1 MENIFKNIKEKL
13 KEWCE
18 ALTQKQ
24 RKTVL
29 VILSAVYLILTI
41 AVIASVFLPDGN
53 RQERLRFEN
62 LIDRNADT
70 LVMPELT
77 NENSGQTKT
86 TEYE

>member
-13 KEWCE
+13 KERCE

-53 RQERLRFEN
+53 RQERHRFEN

>member
-13 KEWCE
+13 KERCE